1 LEGDRGVGGRGG
13 LGLEDRSGVGSDLNG
28 FSVSN
33 DAGWRGSGVAVG
45 KVVRSEQ
52 GEMEMLGKG
61 KDWKPASEN
70 FDFEQDTKLNYE
82 FEKTMWSRPFIA
94 LVLLI
99 IINQIGGNFILF
111 NFKIIGER
119 QFGDEFLTVYGG
131 FFPVLSFGARLL
143 SGIIVDSWGIIKL
156 LKLFTCSVFLSI

>member
-1 LEGDRGVGGRGG
+1 LEGDRGVGGGGGEG
-13 LGLEDRSGVGSDLNG
+13 LGLGLGVDGDRVRGEGGRRDFGVG
-28 FSVSN
+28 
-33 DAGWRGSGVAVG
+33 VG
-45 KVVRSEQ
+45 KVVRSER
-52 GEMEMLGKG
+52 GEIEMIGKG
-61 KDWKPASEN
+61 KDWKRASEK

-82 FEKTMWSRPFIA
+82 YEKTMWSRPFIA

-111 NFKIIGER
+111 NFKIIGEH

-156 LKLFTCSVFLSI
+156 LKLFTYSVFLSL